1 MPTPIEHEESEL
13 LQAFEQGQLKSIASE
28 SELVTFKTVAKATA
42 DQTLA
47 DRHHFALN
55 DAQWD
60 EFQQALERPAQAK
73 SRLQNLFSKPG
84 VLD

>member
-28 SELVTFKTVAKATA
+28 SELATFKTVAKATA

-47 DRHHFALN
+47 DRRDFP
-55 DAQWD
+55 
-60 EFQQALERPAQAK
+60 LERCAVERIPA
-73 SRLQNLFSKPG
+73 SP
-84 VLD
+84 